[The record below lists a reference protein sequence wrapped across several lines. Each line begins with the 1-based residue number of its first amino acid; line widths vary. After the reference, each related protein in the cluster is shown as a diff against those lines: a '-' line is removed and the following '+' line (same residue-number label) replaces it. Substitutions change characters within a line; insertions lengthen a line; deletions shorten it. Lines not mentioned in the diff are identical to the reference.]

1 MGATARRPKAGATR
15 QTKTFTVPVQFKADE
30 DKPGAFRATFSLFN
44 VKDLDGDVTLPGAF
58 KVGAPVRI
66 AQWGHNWG
74 APAIGTGTIDADD
87 TSAWVDGQFNLNMTA
102 GKETY
107 ESVKASGELQ
117 QWSYG
122 FDIDE
127 WSVGKFEGEEVL
139 FLKALTVHEVS
150 PVMLGAQPLTSTDRI
165 KAMKRGGEGVSV
177 KDVLS
182 QVVDHMKQATGLM
195 ESLIDDDAG
204 DEGEDDEA
212 SKSKRSKATIGTR
225 ETLATRVAMELLEL
239 SD

>member
-1 MGATARRPKAGATR
+1 MVATARRPKAGATR

-127 WSVGKFEGEEVL
+127 WSVGKFEGEEAL

-165 KAMKRGGEGVSV
+165 KAAKGTSV

-182 QVVDHMKQATGLM
+182 QIVDHMKQASGLM
-195 ESLIDDDAG
+195 ETLIDDAG

-212 SKSKRSKATIGTR
+212 SKGKRPKATVRTR